1 MKNLKLILIVA
12 VVSFGK
18 GFAQNN
24 VFLSRDFWKPTTT
37 IAEVDAKI
45 KEGHDIAELTSSYFD
60 PVVFAINNDAP
71 NETIKYIL
79 SKEGNDVNKLTHDGR
94 TYIFW
99 AARMG
104 NDSIMEYLIENGAKT
119 DMVEDHGNT
128 VLNFAASG
136 GQENTK
142 VYDICLANGANLQKD
157 VNQNGANAL
166 LLAAPS
172 DKSGKLTE
180 YFVSKGLDI
189 NSTDYEGNGV
199 FNYVARTGNIEA
211 LKKLINNGIKGNDQ
225 AFIFAAR
232 GTRGKTNGLEVYR
245 FLESVGLNPNGTTK
259 DGTTA
264 LQTLASRSKDL
275 DIITYFIEK
284 GNDVNAVDEN
294 GNNAFINAASRN
306 NIEVLQLLKKHL
318 KDINA
323 VNKKGQSALT
333 LAVEHNSP
341 EVVKYLIDNDA
352 EVAVL
357 DADGNNLAFY
367 LFNQY
372 APRNKKDFEGKLEIL
387 KSNGLDLSKKQGNND
402 NLYHLAVSK
411 ESIDLLQL
419 ASSYKVDINAKNN
432 EGNTPLHLAAMK
444 AKDTEIL
451 KFLIEN
457 GAQKNVVTEFEETVY
472 DLASENEI
480 LKEKNIAIDFLK

>member
-1 MKNLKLILIVA
+1 MI
-12 VVSFGK
+12 FGIK
-18 GFAQNN
+18 GLAQNN
-24 VFLSRDFWKPTTT
+24 VFLSRDFWKPTTS

-45 KEGHDIAELTSSYFD
+45 KEGNDISELTSHYFD
-60 PVVFAINNDAP
+60 PVVFAINNNAP
-71 NETIKYIL
+71 NKTIKYII

-104 NDSIMEYLIENGAKT
+104 NSDIMEYLIENGAKT

-128 VLNFAASG
+128 VLNFAASA

-172 DKSGKLTE
+172 DKTGKLTE
-180 YFVSKGLDI
+180 YFVSKGLGI

-211 LKKLINNGIKGNDQ
+211 LKELTKKGVKGNDQ
-225 AFIFAAR
+225 AFIFAAQ
-232 GTRGKTNGLEVYR
+232 GTRGKTNGLEVFQ
-245 FLESVGLNPNGTTK
+245 FLESVGLNPRVTTKHGTTP
-259 DGTTA
+259 
-264 LQTLASRSKDL
+264 LHTLAGRSKDL
-275 DIITYFIEK
+275 EIIKYFIEK
-284 GNDVNAVDEN
+284 GNDVNALDEN
-294 GNNAFINAASRN
+294 GNNAFMYAASRN
-306 NIEVLQLLKKHL
+306 SIEVLELLKQEL
-318 KDINA
+318 KNINII
-323 VNKKGQSALT
+323 NNKGQSALT
-333 LAVEHNSP
+333 MAVEHNSP
-341 EVVKYLIDNDA
+341 EVINYLIENN
-352 EVAVL
+352 
-357 DADGNNLAFY
+357 ADVHTVDSNGNNLAYY
-367 LFNQY
+367 LIESYNT
-372 APRNKKDFEGKLEIL
+372 RNKEQFEKKLKLLQTAGLNVSELQKDG
-387 KSNGLDLSKKQGNND
+387 SS
-402 NLYHLAVSK
+402 LYHLAVNK
-411 ESIDLLQL
+411 ENMDLLKL
-419 ASSYKVDINAKNN
+419 AASYKVDINSKNS

-451 KFLIEN
+451 KYLIAN
-457 GAQKNVVTEFEETVY
+457 GAKKDAVTEFEETVY